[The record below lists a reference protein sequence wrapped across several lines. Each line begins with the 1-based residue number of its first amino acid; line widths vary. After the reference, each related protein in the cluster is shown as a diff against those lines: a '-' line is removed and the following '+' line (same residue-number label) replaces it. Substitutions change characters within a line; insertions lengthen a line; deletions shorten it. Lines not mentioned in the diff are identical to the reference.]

1 MVSKPEICTDV
12 NQRRRERSGDMGDS
26 VAGSKVWGAQDS
38 MLAAGSEESG
48 FVKHGDEGLGVRGN
62 MREAFGRNRNKVMK
76 GLERKSGRL
85 DINTKAM
92 GCKGSQL
99 F

>member
-1 MVSKPEICTDV
+1 
-12 NQRRRERSGDMGDS
+12 
-26 VAGSKVWGAQDS
+26 
-38 MLAAGSEESG
+38 MLAAGSKESG
-48 FVKHGDEGLGVRGN
+48 FVKHGDEGLGVRGKR
-62 MREAFGRNRNKVMK
+62 REAFGRNRNKVMK

-92 GCKGSQL
+92 VCKGSQL